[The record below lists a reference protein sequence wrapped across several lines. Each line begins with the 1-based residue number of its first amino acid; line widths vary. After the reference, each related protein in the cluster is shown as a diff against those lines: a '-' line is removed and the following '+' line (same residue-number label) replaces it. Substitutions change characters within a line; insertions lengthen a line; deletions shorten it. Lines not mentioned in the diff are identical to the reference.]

1 MKSKMIIRLSIDF
14 AMTVLLLLL
23 MARQLTGEAA
33 HEWLGA
39 GMFALWILH
48 HILNFKWYSHI
59 GKGKYTPPR
68 MFQLAVNLLLFI
80 SMAGMMISAVIL
92 SREVFRFL
100 PISGGI
106 SLARSMHILC
116 AFWSFVLM
124 ALHLGLH
131 WKMVLGMVRRTAGP
145 VSSPVLRG
153 TLRIG
158 GAAVAVYGL
167 YALVKNQMVSY
178 LLLQS
183 SFVFFDFERPLP
195 LFFTEYPSWGYL
207 FFWPTTVRG
216 ECSG

>member
-1 MKSKMIIRLSIDF
+1 
-14 AMTVLLLLL
+14 
-23 MARQLTGEAA
+23 
-33 HEWLGA
+33 
-39 GMFALWILH
+39 
-48 HILNFKWYSHI
+48 
-59 GKGKYTPPR
+59 
-68 MFQLAVNLLLFI
+68 
-80 SMAGMMISAVIL
+80 
-92 SREVFRFL
+92 
-100 PISGGI
+100 
-106 SLARSMHILC
+106 
-116 AFWSFVLM
+116 M

-195 LFFTEYPSWGYL
+195 LFFTEYLAIMGLFVFLAHYGAWGVQRL
-207 FFWPTTVRG
+207 TKKG
-216 ECSG
+216 